1 MLQTFRTLYKGHST
15 FVTVADE
22 TIESTL
28 FHPYWVVRGDA
39 LDERPCREHIPAVPS
54 NATTL
59 GRWVD
64 AGDLRV
70 GDELLLRDGRIM
82 PVQTV
87 WTRPYEGDVYNVEVE
102 DLHCYAVG
110 NNGALVHN
118 SNNGEGGAGG
128 KASPS
133 DLDGPGTSTASTADD
148 LQGVGDPRFATTAEN
163 ASPRAVAPK
172 ANVPQ
177 KAQDTLGTVRQTG
190 APPSGYRGGRTFAND
205 GRGGGQVLPRTKPDG
220 SPITYNEYDVNPYT
234 PGVNRG
240 AERLVVGSDGRSY
253 YTSDHYTTF
262 TEF

>member
-1 MLQTFRTLYKGHST
+1 MPST
-15 FVTVADE
+15 
-22 TIESTL
+22 S
-28 FHPYWVVRGDA
+28 G
-39 LDERPCREHIPAVPS
+39 PCREHIPAVPS

-133 DLDGPGTSTASTADD
+133 DLDGPGTFDGVHGRRLAGSRRSEVRDDRGECEPTSCCSKGKCPSKSTRYAW
-148 LQGVGDPRFATTAEN
+148 N
-163 ASPRAVAPK
+163 C
-172 ANVPQ
+172 
-177 KAQDTLGTVRQTG
+177 
-190 APPSGYRGGRTFAND
+190 PSDGG
-205 GRGGGQVLPRTKPDG
+205 
-220 SPITYNEYDVNPYT
+220 SS
-234 PGVNRG
+234 
-240 AERLVVGSDGRSY
+240 ERLSGGSNICQRWARWG
-253 YTSDHYTTF
+253 TSASQD
-262 TEF
+262 